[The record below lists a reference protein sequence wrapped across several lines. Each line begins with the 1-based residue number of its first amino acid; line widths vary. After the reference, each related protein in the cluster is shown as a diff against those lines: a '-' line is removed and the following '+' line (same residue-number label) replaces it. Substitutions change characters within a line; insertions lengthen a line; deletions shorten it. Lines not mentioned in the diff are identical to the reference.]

1 MAFGCRKIR
10 QFPPGFGAASLCASA
25 PVPESMALAK
35 RLLDEA
41 GFVGVA
47 GVETKHHAET
57 GEVFLIEA
65 NVRIPTQ
72 FGLGDASG
80 GDSAWRLYATLA
92 GLPLGPQPELRWGAK
107 LVIPELEMHAAFR
120 ALRER
125 QDGALSLRERFRSW
139 RGAGDLGL
147 LDLRDPGPAASV
159 AVRAIRRRLVPRS

>member
-1 MAFGCRKIR
+1 
-10 QFPPGFGAASLCASA
+10 
-25 PVPESMALAK
+25 MALAK

-159 AVRAIRRRLVPRS
+159 AVPRNPAPTCTQELKRDTAVAEKTRAGEGRIALLMGTVGP

>member
-1 MAFGCRKIR
+1 MRAPDGSYPVAFGCRKIR

-25 PVPESMALAK
+25 PVPKSMALAK

-80 GDSAWRLYATLA
+80 GDSAWRPTRPWPACPGSPTRA
-92 GLPLGPQPELRWGAK
+92 ALGSQA
-107 LVIPELEMHAAFR
+107 VIPELEMHAAFR
-120 ALRER
+120 VLREGR
-125 QDGALSLRERFRSW
+125 GPGSEPQGALPKLAR
-139 RGAGDLGL
+139 RGGS
-147 LDLRDPGPAASV
+147 RPA
-159 AVRAIRRRLVPRS
+159 RP